1 MLVKCLTAVM
11 TQGQRRRKLNYLQQ
25 AVSLSVEIPSTKSW
39 KHFCKNML
47 ETTLSFDFHNKRNLV
62 IYSKTISMRTKRLI
76 LILFYRYITTKFYWV
91 ITDSL
96 QIKCTTFLHPGFLK
110 VANIHTL
117 NLQWYLI
124 MQIVLFLTFNTMSTI
139 VWPQTKFQSFPFY
152 RGARRRNVHLKT
164 WPNKTKYVSMAGYR

>member
-1 MLVKCLTAVM
+1 
-11 TQGQRRRKLNYLQQ
+11 
-25 AVSLSVEIPSTKSW
+25 
-39 KHFCKNML
+39 
-47 ETTLSFDFHNKRNLV
+47 
-62 IYSKTISMRTKRLI
+62 MRTKRLI

-139 VWPQTKFQSFPFY
+139 V
-152 RGARRRNVHLKT
+152 
-164 WPNKTKYVSMAGYR
+164 